1 MKKLI
6 LYIFI
11 YLIASF
17 SELIAK
23 NAEKKSCGSQV
34 EKLHN
39 KLEQNNLS
47 QDSLKKKFVQTK
59 TIVSDIFDYGKMI
72 RIIYGRNWKKIE
84 INKQKELKEIFL
96 DYMSYN
102 YTKRFSDIKQLDF
115 KIISS
120 DLIEKKSLVN
130 SLLIID
136 NKEKINISYL
146 CILDSKNEKIFD
158 VIIDGS
164 ISEISTKKSEF
175 SKLIKSGG
183 PNGLIEALESK
194 LVFEKN

>member
-1 MKKLI
+1 MKKFI

-11 YLIASF
+11 FLIASF

-23 NAEKKSCGSQV
+23 NAEKKNCSNQV
-34 EKLHN
+34 EILHN
-39 KLEQNNLS
+39 KLKQNNLS

-59 TIVSDIFDYGKMI
+59 NIVSDIFDYEKMI

-84 INKQKELKEIFL
+84 INKQNEMKEIFL

-102 YTKRFSDIKQLDF
+102 YTKRFSNIKQLDF
-115 KIISS
+115 KIINNN
-120 DLIEKKSLVN
+120 LIENKILVN

-136 NKEKINISYL
+136 SNEKINISYL
-146 CILDSKNEKIFD
+146 CNLDSKIEKIFD
-158 VIIDGS
+158 IIIDGS

-194 LVFEKN
+194 LIFERN

>member
-11 YLIASF
+11 FLIASF
-17 SELIAK
+17 SELIAED
-23 NAEKKSCGSQV
+23 AEKKNCSNQV
-34 EKLHN
+34 ERLHN

-47 QDSLKKKFVQTK
+47 QESLKKKFLQTK
-59 TIVSDIFDYGKMI
+59 NIVSNIYDYEKMI

-84 INKQKELKEIFL
+84 INKQNELKKIFL

-102 YTKRFSDIKQLDF
+102 YTKRFSNIKQLDF
-115 KIISS
+115 KIINNN
-120 DLIEKKSLVN
+120 LIENKILVN

-136 NKEKINISYL
+136 NNEKIKISYL
-146 CILDSKNEKIFD
+146 CNSDSKIEKIFD

-194 LVFEKN
+194 LIFEKN

>member
-23 NAEKKSCGSQV
+23 NAEKKSCGNKV

-59 TIVSDIFDYGKMI
+59 TIVSDIFDYEKMI

-84 INKQKELKEIFL
+84 INKQNELKEIFL

-102 YTKRFSDIKQLDF
+102 YTKRFSGIKKLDF
-115 KIISS
+115 KIINNN
-120 DLIEKKSLVN
+120 LIEKKSLVN

-146 CILDSKNEKIFD
+146 CVVDSKNEKIFD

>member
-11 YLIASF
+11 FLIASF
-17 SELIAK
+17 SELIAED
-23 NAEKKSCGSQV
+23 AEKKNCSNQV
-34 EKLHN
+34 ERLHN

-47 QDSLKKKFVQTK
+47 QESLKKKFLQTK
-59 TIVSDIFDYGKMI
+59 KIVSNIFDYEKMI

-84 INKQKELKEIFL
+84 INKQNELKKIFL

-102 YTKRFSDIKQLDF
+102 YTKRFSNIKQLDF
-115 KIISS
+115 KIINNN
-120 DLIEKKSLVN
+120 LIENKILVN

-136 NKEKINISYL
+136 NNEKIKISYL
-146 CILDSKNEKIFD
+146 CNSDSKIEKIFD

-183 PNGLIEALESK
+183 PDGLIEALESK
-194 LVFEKN
+194 LIFEKN

>member
-11 YLIASF
+11 FLIASF

-23 NAEKKSCGSQV
+23 NAEKKNCSNQV
-34 EKLHN
+34 ERLHN
-39 KLEQNNLS
+39 KLKQNNLS

-59 TIVSDIFDYGKMI
+59 NIVSDIFDYEKMI

-84 INKQKELKEIFL
+84 INKQNEMKEIFL

-102 YTKRFSDIKQLDF
+102 YTKRFSNIKQLDF
-115 KIISS
+115 KIINNN
-120 DLIEKKSLVN
+120 LIENKILVN

-136 NKEKINISYL
+136 SNEKINISYL
-146 CILDSKNEKIFD
+146 CNLDSKIEKIFD
-158 VIIDGS
+158 IIIDGS

-194 LVFEKN
+194 LIFERN

>member
-11 YLIASF
+11 FLIASF
-17 SELIAK
+17 SELIAED
-23 NAEKKSCGSQV
+23 AEKKNCSNQV
-34 EKLHN
+34 ERLHN

-47 QDSLKKKFVQTK
+47 QESLKKKFLQTK
-59 TIVSDIFDYGKMI
+59 KIVSNIFDYEKMI

-84 INKQKELKEIFL
+84 INKQNELKKIFL

-102 YTKRFSDIKQLDF
+102 YTKRFSNIKQLDF
-115 KIISS
+115 KIINNN
-120 DLIEKKSLVN
+120 LIENKILVN

-136 NKEKINISYL
+136 NNEKIKISYL
-146 CILDSKNEKIFD
+146 CNSDSKIEKIFD

-175 SKLIKSGG
+175 SNLIKSGG
-183 PNGLIEALESK
+183 PDGLIEALESK
-194 LVFEKN
+194 LIFEKN